1 MGSLESEGSTE
12 DAEGSIEDDEEDDED
27 DEEDDEE
34 GDDSSP
40 REETEDAGLE
50 DGLTSSAPLSE
61 EAITEICVARTM
73 GKIRKLVNKTLKVL
87 RKRKNSKLV
96 RQVARIAPQALVVV
110 ASDVLNIDLLDSV
123 VDLGFTEVGELGENV
138 IPLEE
143 DSLGEISLGEKE
155 GESEDQNSSEEDSLG
170 EKSPKKGGR
179 QKKKK
184 NGRERKSNPKKG
196 SSRKT
201 NVAA

>member
-1 MGSLESEGSTE
+1 MGSL

-73 GKIRKLVNKTLKVL
+73 GKIRKLVNKTLKLL
-87 RKRKNSKLV
+87 RKV
-96 RQVARIAPQALVVV
+96 VRIAPQALVVV

>member
-12 DAEGSIEDDEEDDED
+12 DAEGAIEDDE
-27 DEEDDEE
+27 EEDDEE

-143 DSLGEISLGEKE
+143 DSLGEISLGEKG

-184 NGRERKSNPKKG
+184 KRARKEIEPQKG
-196 SSRKT
+196 IFAKDKCCCSEGML
-201 NVAA
+201 